1 MSYPNTVHITPNGD
15 NGWSVKSGGSSRAA
29 GVYDTKAEATERG
42 IQLAKNKG
50 AELFGHGKD
59 GFSTATHTEMI
70 HPRPAA
76 K

>member
-1 MSYPNTVHITPNGD
+1 MGSRNTVHITPNGD

-50 AELFGHGKD
+50 AELFGHGKNGRIQYRNSYGND
-59 GFSTATHTEMI
+59 PFP
-70 HPRPAA
+70 PRG
-76 K
+76 